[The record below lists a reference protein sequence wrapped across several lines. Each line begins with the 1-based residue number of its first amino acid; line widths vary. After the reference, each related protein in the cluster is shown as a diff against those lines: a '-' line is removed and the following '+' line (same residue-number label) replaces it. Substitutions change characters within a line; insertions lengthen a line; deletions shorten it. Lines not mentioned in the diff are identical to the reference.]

1 MLCTHAPHFSA
12 EFLTFFYR
20 DFFYMNFYCYY
31 FKILH
36 KVFNYHT
43 LLRLEK
49 GWKIVGF
56 FYFLKK
62 KETLCLPPAPPAG
75 IEEEN
80 LEFPELPELPSFE
93 LKKKPAT
100 SSPIIPKILP
110 PPSLLSEREMEEIKK
125 ARPIYVN
132 ISDYKKSI
140 DAVNDARKILN
151 ETEAHILKIGEI
163 ESQKQK
169 ANAKYQDRVEDI
181 QRKLIFLDKTIFEK

>member
-1 MLCTHAPHFSA
+1 M
-12 EFLTFFYR
+12 
-20 DFFYMNFYCYY
+20 
-31 FKILH
+31 
-36 KVFNYHT
+36 
-43 LLRLEK
+43 
-49 GWKIVGF
+49 GF
-56 FYFLKK
+56 FDFLKK
-62 KETLCLPPAPPAG
+62 RETLDLPPAPPAG

-80 LEFPELPELPSFE
+80 LELPELPELPSFE

-181 QRKLIFLDKTIFEK
+181 QRKLIFLDKTIFEKGD